1 MNRFLHAIHLTGVIL
16 LFGGCHSQTDTEH
29 IGPPRQAESTS
40 TSPSNS
46 ARKSPLTP
54 GEIQTLQDPGN
65 RDQNLSEVKF
75 TDVSAESGLT
85 FRYYGSPSEQA
96 YMTEQNAGG
105 VAAFDY
111 DGDYSPELYF
121 ANGSHFQKPAHKPEH
136 SSQLFRNKGGC
147 KFENITRKAGLELF
161 SFGMGVSAGDFDND
175 GFCDL
180 FVASF
185 NENSLFQNQGDGTF
199 LKVSSKALPA
209 DNVWSCSPAFADLD
223 GNGTLDIYVVNYVD
237 WTSDVAPCNPPNAP
251 HLRRTCSP
259 TAFNAAADQLF
270 TNSGDGTFQEIGE
283 SSGICDKQDG
293 KGLALAIL
301 DVNNDGQLDIYV
313 ANDATANSL
322 FINQGSFSFRND
334 ALRYGVA
341 VSEDGV
347 QGASMGVGVAD
358 FNRDGEND
366 IFVTN
371 FRNQVNDL
379 FQSLGDA
386 GFVFSNSSTGLD
398 LASRSKLAFGTIFR
412 DFNGDSLPDIF
423 IANGHIWDLTSLGPQ
438 YNYKMQPGLMLNEH
452 GRRFRDVSAEA
463 GNYFRN
469 EWLGRSATSAD
480 LDNDGDWD
488 LAIQHLEADAVI
500 LRNDTSK
507 ESNGVLVRF
516 IGTSSCRDPLGCRVE
531 YCRDGQT
538 FVEHIPSGESFQAS
552 LDPRI
557 LIPGTEA
564 SKISALRITWPN
576 GKLEEWKNIEIAE
589 PSQLVA
595 IESGDVFK
603 LPLH

>member
-1 MNRFLHAIHLTGVIL
+1 MNRFQRALCLTGV
-16 LFGGCHSQTDTEH
+16 LFLIEGCNSQTDRDHADTLPPTETQSTAATR
-29 IGPPRQAESTS
+29 PPNSAKASAESQ
-40 TSPSNS
+40 
-46 ARKSPLTP
+46 ARRGSGSLDRGLPAVT
-54 GEIQTLQDPGN
+54 
-65 RDQNLSEVKF
+65 F
-75 TDVSAESGLT
+75 TDVSAESGLA
-85 FRYYGSPSEQA
+85 FRYYGSPSDQA

-105 VAAFDY
+105 IAAFDY
-111 DGDYSPELYF
+111 DNDYSPDLYL
-121 ANGSHFQKPAHKPEH
+121 ANGSHFTKPAHKPDH
-136 SSQLFRNKGGC
+136 SSQLFRSKGGC
-147 KFENITRKAGLELF
+147 KFENVTQKSGLEQF
-161 SFGMGVSAGDFDND
+161 SFGMGVCAGDFNND

-180 FVASF
+180 FVACF

-199 LKVSSKALPA
+199 LKASSKAFPA

-237 WTSDVAPCNPPNAP
+237 WTSEVAPCNPPNAP

-270 TNSGDGTFQEIGE
+270 ANSGDGTFQEIGE
-283 SSGICDKQDG
+283 SAGICDKQDG

-322 FINQGSFSFRND
+322 FINQGSFSFLNE

-379 FQSLGDA
+379 FQSLGEA

-398 LASRSKLAFGTIFR
+398 LASRSKLSFGTIFR

-423 IANGHIWDLTSLGPQ
+423 IANGHIWDLTSLGSQ
-438 YNYKMQPGLMLNEH
+438 YDYKMQPSLMLNEH
-452 GRRFRDVSAEA
+452 GRRFSDVSPEA
-463 GNYFRN
+463 GSYFRN

-480 LDNDGDWD
+480 LDSDGDWD
-488 LAIQHLEADAVI
+488 LVIQHLEADAVV

-538 FVEHIPSGESFQAS
+538 FVEHVPSGESFQAS

-564 SKISALRITWPN
+564 SKISAIRITWPN
-576 GKLEEWKNIEIAE
+576 GKLEEWENIEIAE
-589 PSQLVA
+589 LSQLVA